1 MKHRRSAAF
10 EKFISLR
17 FYWALASKNELV
29 NDIGFHKKYF
39 HFRKGMYSCNNVLV
53 TTKKNDLDHNSTF
66 FRLRAQEPSRGK
78 FSVLCEKGEVLTD
91 IT

>member
-39 HFRKGMYSCNNVLV
+39 HFPKGMYSCNNVLV
-53 TTKKNDLDHNSTF
+53 TTVVNSYLEKKLKN
-66 FRLRAQEPSRGK
+66 
-78 FSVLCEKGEVLTD
+78 
-91 IT
+91 